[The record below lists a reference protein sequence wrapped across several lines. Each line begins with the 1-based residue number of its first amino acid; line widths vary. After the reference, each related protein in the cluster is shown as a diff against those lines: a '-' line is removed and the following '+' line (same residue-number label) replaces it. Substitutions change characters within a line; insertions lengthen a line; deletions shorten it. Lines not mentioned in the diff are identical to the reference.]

1 MSTRGLEKVKI
12 TVSECQM
19 VNAVLLQ
26 KLTKAFP
33 KFSNNP
39 GREQD
44 KTEMYPK
51 QGTTRS
57 LTLSWSQT
65 QSPSQ
70 AVDDFNN
77 K

>member
-26 KLTKAFP
+26 KLTKASP
-33 KFSNNP
+33 KFPNNL

-57 LTLSWSQT
+57 LTLIWSQT